1 MTDSYIQLLQRRAA
15 LCAELAQVS
24 EQIKAAEDAQHREHT
39 KARDRWIQEM
49 SRTSAEYLPLSQWVK
64 TVVGAE

>member
-1 MTDSYIQLLQRRAA
+1 MTNSYIELLQRRAA

-24 EQIKAAEDAQHREHT
+24 QEIKAAEDAQHREYAR
-39 KARDRWIQEM
+39 ARDRAHQELA
-49 SRTSAEYLPLSQWVK
+49 RTPSEYVPLSQWVK